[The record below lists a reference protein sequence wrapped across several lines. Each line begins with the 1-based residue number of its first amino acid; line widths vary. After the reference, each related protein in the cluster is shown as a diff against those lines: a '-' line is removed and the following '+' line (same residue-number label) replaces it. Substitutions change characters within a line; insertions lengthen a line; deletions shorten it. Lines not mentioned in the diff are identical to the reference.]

1 VHLDLRSKVK
11 FQDKLTFMMNNQ
23 NTFLKHRSQTVIV
36 IGVKELLEN
45 TLSIKKDGEEG
56 TESIGM
62 GELYQL
68 IDNK

>member
-1 VHLDLRSKVK
+1 
-11 FQDKLTFMMNNQ
+11 MNNQ
-23 NTFLKHRSQTVIV
+23 NSFLKHRSQTVIV